1 MPGEDQKGVG
11 SNLDAEE
18 VKPDAQGKYPETVPW
33 GKYVGIKESLGNKLT
48 AEREKVKGLEEQLK
62 KAPNAE
68 EFNRVKGELD
78 TVKGQLTQTTTEL
91 TNLKEKSVLEL
102 KAELKKRNISD
113 EEVAKMSEAEMRT
126 VIRVLGDIKPAPDLG
141 SGGGSGELRGS
152 PLELA
157 TQAYSDKK

>member
-1 MPGEDQKGVG
+1 MSGEDSKDVG
-11 SNLDAEE
+11 KPEAED
-18 VKPDAQGKYPETVPW
+18 VKPGADGKYPDTVPW
-33 GKYVGIKESLGNKLT
+33 GQYVGIKESLGKKLT
-48 AEREKVKGLEEQLK
+48 ASEDKVKGLEEQLK

-68 EFNRVKGELD
+68 EFNRIKGELES
-78 TVKGQLTQTTTEL
+78 TKTEL
-91 TNLKEKSVLEL
+91 TSKLKELTDIKEKSVLEL

-141 SGGGSGELRGS
+141 SGGGSGELKGS